1 MIRTHICLFS
11 FFLVF
16 VYFYIIH
23 SFPVYALLSLFT
35 FIGKYIDKKWWTFQC
50 LVAILSTRPSGSP
63 ATVQMQASAAKSWY
77 IHEFGNADWRQP
89 TSISLVQMPF
99 TLEFCPFSCLHDK
112 LTTLDLYLLQPQS
125 GTVSAIWGPWFFLIP
140 VMVFIYRK
148 TLPYSHEL
156 RRASSGAA
164 ARMPQLKQ
172 VGPSCGST
180 CLSMCLESQGLPMD
194 PQLIETWPQVR
205 LENHPWTRG
214 QVCVFLFKMTKV
226 G

>member
-1 MIRTHICLFS
+1 
-11 FFLVF
+11 
-16 VYFYIIH
+16 
-23 SFPVYALLSLFT
+23 
-35 FIGKYIDKKWWTFQC
+35 
-50 LVAILSTRPSGSP
+50 
-63 ATVQMQASAAKSWY
+63 MQASAAKSWY
-77 IHEFGNADWRQP
+77 IHEFGNADWCATDQYFVGPNAICIRILSLLVSSWQTDDFRLVP
-89 TSISLVQMPF
+89 LAAPIGDSFRNLRSLV
-99 TLEFCPFSCLHDK
+99 
-112 LTTLDLYLLQPQS
+112 
-125 GTVSAIWGPWFFLIP
+125 FLIP

-205 LENHPWTRG
+205 SENHPWTRG
-214 QVCVFLFKMTKV
+214 QVCVFLFKMTKIGWFFWNHAKSMV
-226 G
+226 LFVCFLVSSQLDHGVSAHAPRMVKPIETGDPIAWRIWSW